1 MISFEP
7 RIGKV
12 QTGKTSGWFAVIIPL
27 FNITLLF
34 FPLPFISPPLNIT
47 LLFFLKKKKK
57 EKKNLPS

>member
-34 FPLPFISPPLNIT
+34 FPLPFISPPPLI
-47 LLFFLKKKKK
+47 LLSYSF
-57 EKKNLPS
+57 

>member
-34 FPLPFISPPLNIT
+34 F
-47 LLFFLKKKKK
+47 LKKKKK